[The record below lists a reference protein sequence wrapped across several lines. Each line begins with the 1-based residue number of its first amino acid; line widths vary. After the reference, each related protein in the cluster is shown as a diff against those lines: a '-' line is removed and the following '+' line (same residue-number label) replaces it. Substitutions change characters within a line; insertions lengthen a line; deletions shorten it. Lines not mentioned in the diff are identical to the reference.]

1 MTNKEIKLKLSEIA
15 LNNGL
20 SIESVMTFYEW
31 ITDEPEK
38 TTNVEGEQTDFDDV
52 PASTIVNHV
61 RKNNNR
67 VGGYA
72 VRLGKVLNSNNIE
85 TVGDILRLGRD
96 GFKKIYSVGGGMV
109 WRVDDALEKLYGIN
123 YW

>member
-1 MTNKEIKLKLSEIA
+1 MTNKEIKLRLSEIA
-15 LNNGL
+15 LSNGW
-20 SIESVMTFYEW
+20 SIESAKTFYEW
-31 ITDEPEK
+31 ITEEPEK
-38 TTNVEGEQTDFDDV
+38 TTNVEGEPTDYDDV
-52 PASTIVNHV
+52 PSSAIVNYF
-61 RKNNNR
+61 RNNYSR

-72 VRLGKVLNSNNIE
+72 VRLEKVLNSNNIE
-85 TVGDILRLGRD
+85 TVGDILRLGST